1 MKEMSKVKIYQKKAI
16 KQIKNELN
24 LLSNL
29 KHPLITNLYCAF
41 QDKENL
47 YLIMDYLSGGDLR
60 EYIKN
65 YHLCKEDEIKF
76 IISNI
81 IVIFEYL
88 YDNNIIHRD
97 LKPEN
102 LIFDDNGYLH
112 LTDFGIAMIYNKHKK
127 IKKKSG
133 TPYYVAPEI
142 YDKKSKIRNFSMDY
156 FSLGV
161 IIYELIFGKKP
172 YIGKNKI
179 ELINEV
185 QLKEVKVDLND
196 LPKIYNNK
204 NLFCDFINKLLK
216 LNPKE
221 RLGSINGIYDLKN
234 HPLFENVNWDNILNK
249 TIISPFI
256 KKKNN
261 REKIISINSIN
272 DDIIIDNYKEILD
285 IINKAGYFKEYNY
298 NYCENKNNNNNI
310 SDDNLSTMNQTNEKK
325 ML

>member
-16 KQIKNELN
+16 NLIKNELT

-29 KHPLITNLYCAF
+29 RHPLISNLYYAF

-60 EYIKN
+60 QYIKN

-88 YDNNIIHRD
+88 YENNIIHRD

-102 LIFDDNGYLH
+102 LIFDKNGYLH
-112 LTDFGIAMIYNKHKK
+112 LTDFGIAITYNKNKK
-127 IKKKSG
+127 IKKLGG

-142 YDKKSKIRNFSMDY
+142 YDKKSKIRTFSMDY

-172 YIGKNKI
+172 YSGKNKI
-179 ELINEV
+179 EYLNEV
-185 QLKEVKVDLND
+185 QLKEVKIEIND
-196 LPKIYNNK
+196 LPKNFNNK

-221 RLGSINGIYDLKN
+221 RLGSINGISELKN
-234 HPLFENVNWDNILNK
+234 HPLFENCNWHNIINK
-249 TIISPFI
+249 KIISPFVD
-256 KKKNN
+256 KK
-261 REKIISINSIN
+261 INEQKMKRINYIN
-272 DDIIIDNYKEILD
+272 DEIIIINNYKEILD
-285 IINKAGYFKEYNY
+285 IINKVGYFKEYNY
-298 NYCENKNNNNNI
+298 NYFEKTNNKNI
-310 SDDNLSTMNQTNEKK
+310 SDDNLSTMNQTNDKK
-325 ML
+325 IF

>member
-16 KQIKNELN
+16 NLIKNELTI
-24 LLSNL
+24 LSNL
-29 KHPLITNLYCAF
+29 RHPLISNLYYAF

-60 EYIKN
+60 QYIKN

-88 YDNNIIHRD
+88 YENNIIHRD

-102 LIFDDNGYLH
+102 LIFDKNGYLH
-112 LTDFGIAMIYNKHKK
+112 LTDFGIAITYNKNKK
-127 IKKKSG
+127 IKKLGG

-161 IIYELIFGKKP
+161 IIYELIFGNKP
-172 YIGKNKI
+172 YSGKNKI
-179 ELINEV
+179 ELLNEV
-185 QLKEVKVDLND
+185 QLKEVKIEIND
-196 LPKIYNNK
+196 LPKNFNNK

-221 RLGSINGIYDLKN
+221 RLGSINGISELKN
-234 HPLFENVNWDNILNK
+234 HPLFENCNWDNILNK
-249 TIISPFI
+249 KIISPFVNKTI
-256 KKKNN
+256 NEQKMK
-261 REKIISINSIN
+261 RINSIN
-272 DDIIIDNYKEILD
+272 DEIIIDNYKEILD
-285 IINKAGYFKEYNY
+285 IINKVGYFKEYNY
-298 NYCENKNNNNNI
+298 NYFEKTNNKNI
-310 SDDNLSTMNQTNEKK
+310 SDDNLSTMNQTNDKK
-325 ML
+325 IF

>member
-1 MKEMSKVKIYQKKAI
+1 
-16 KQIKNELN
+16 
-24 LLSNL
+24 
-29 KHPLITNLYCAF
+29 
-41 QDKENL
+41 
-47 YLIMDYLSGGDLR
+47 
-60 EYIKN
+60 
-65 YHLCKEDEIKF
+65 
-76 IISNI
+76 
-81 IVIFEYL
+81 
-88 YDNNIIHRD
+88 
-97 LKPEN
+97 
-102 LIFDDNGYLH
+102 
-112 LTDFGIAMIYNKHKK
+112 
-127 IKKKSG
+127 
-133 TPYYVAPEI
+133 
-142 YDKKSKIRNFSMDY
+142 MDY

-161 IIYELIFGKKP
+161 NIYELIFGKKP

-234 HPLFENVNWDNILNK
+234 NPLFENVNWDNILNK